1 MCAQIYR
8 SENRASQ
15 TNTMAYKH
23 NTFLDASA
31 SEESDN
37 DQGYDSEAAEQS
49 KGRGSTRASERAPK
63 RRKLSDVDSGSD
75 ADDEALAI
83 NDISPVPTAQPP
95 FSSTAIETRTNS
107 MGKPSTTTETP
118 STATKKSTEPITGS
132 RSKDPPQKKKRTP
145 GVIYLSSL
153 PPYLRPSA
161 LRNLLTQ
168 RGFSSITRLFLTPAS
183 KSPRGSKAK
192 STSKRQTYTEGWIEF
207 ASKSMA
213 KRCAETLNA
222 APVGGKKGGFYR
234 DDVWNMKYLRGMRWD
249 ELMAGV
255 REERREEEGRRDE
268 ERLVLARETKRFIEG
283 VEKGRKM
290 KGIEGSRAKRKKGR
304 EEGKEDPKMEGPGQ
318 IKRTWRQFEV
328 KGKALEGP
336 AKPAATREEPV
347 SEDVKRVLGK
357 IF

>member
-1 MCAQIYR
+1 MATKYNAFLEASG
-8 SENRASQ
+8 SEDSG
-15 TNTMAYKH
+15 
-23 NTFLDASA
+23 
-31 SEESDN
+31 N

-49 KGRGSTRASERAPK
+49 KGHRSIYTSERAPK
-63 RRKLSDVDSGSD
+63 RRRLSAVESASD
-75 ADDEALAI
+75 ADDEAPAI
-83 NDISPVPTAQPP
+83 NDVAPVATTQSP
-95 FSSTAIETRTNS
+95 
-107 MGKPSTTTETP
+107 PSTTAMGVRIGTADTP
-118 STATKKSTEPITGS
+118 SNIHTTSHNITANSHEPAATG
-132 RSKDPPQKKKRTP
+132 RPKEKPGKKKTP

-168 RGFSSITRLFLTPAS
+168 RGFGPITRLFLAPAS
-183 KSPRGSKAK
+183 KPTRGSKPK
-192 STSKRQTYTEGWIEF
+192 STSTKSSKRQLYSEGWVEF
-207 ASKSMA
+207 ASKSTA

-268 ERLVLARETKRFIEG
+268 ERLILARETKRFVEG
-283 VEKGRKM
+283 VERGRKM
-290 KGIEGSRAKRKKGR
+290 KGIEGTRAKRKKDAEDDG
-304 EEGKEDPKMEGPGQ
+304 EGAEVGEAAE

-328 KGKALEGP
+328 KGKSGENP
-336 AKPAATREEPV
+336 DVPV
-347 SEDVKRVLGK
+347 DVRDEYVSDDVKRVLGK